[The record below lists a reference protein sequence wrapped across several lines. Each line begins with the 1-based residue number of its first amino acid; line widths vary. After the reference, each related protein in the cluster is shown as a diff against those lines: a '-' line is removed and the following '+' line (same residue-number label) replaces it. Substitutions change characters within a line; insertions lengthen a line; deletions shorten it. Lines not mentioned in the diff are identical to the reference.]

1 MLDVLQLGVD
11 GFGRIGQKKIV
22 RPPGGFDEDFLSV
35 DFESFV
41 AGLVRV
47 SFDLPN
53 SESYLGNI
61 TNFPVGYEAQIQIVQ
76 IRFAQI
82 LRPPELRIFNIH
94 IREFNRFPTLR
105 FEMDRF
111 IES

>member
-22 RPPGGFDEDFLSV
+22 RPPGGFDEDFLTV

-53 SESYLGNI
+53 SEFHISSVTY
-61 TNFPVGYEAQIQIVQ
+61 FAVGHEV
-76 IRFAQI
+76 
-82 LRPPELRIFNIH
+82 
-94 IREFNRFPTLR
+94 
-105 FEMDRF
+105 
-111 IES
+111 